1 MRTVCEA
8 LRNRALLDGAAVDV
22 FSLLQGPRDEAAEK
36 EADMSIGEAI
46 AKARSSR
53 GMTQIELADELMVTR
68 QAVSRWETGATTP
81 GVDMCKL
88 LAKALEVPVTA
99 LLELPPA
106 PHCQSCGMPIPKPEQ
121 HGAEADGTLSQ
132 DYCAWC
138 YQDGAFVGEET
149 LEGLIERSA
158 PYMAESERITEDEA
172 ISYMTAVLPHL
183 RRWKQ

>member
-1 MRTVCEA
+1 
-8 LRNRALLDGAAVDV
+8 
-22 FSLLQGPRDEAAEK
+22 
-36 EADMSIGEAI
+36 MSIGEAI
-46 AKARSSR
+46 AKARTVR
-53 GMTQIELADELMVTR
+53 GMTQSDLADEVMVTR

-88 LAKALEVPVTA
+88 LARALDVPVTT
-99 LLELPPA
+99 LLGLPPA
-106 PHCQSCGMPIPKPEQ
+106 PNCQSCGMPIPKPEQ

-138 YQDGAFVGEET
+138 YQDGTFVGEET
-149 LEGLIERSA
+149 MDGLIEFSA
-158 PYMAESERITEDEA
+158 PYMAESTGITNDEA